1 MDSFEKKFNLRLN
14 ILLEWNE
21 NLQEKIA
28 NKIKVETKFNSL

>member
-1 MDSFEKKFNLRLN
+1 MDSFEIKFNLRLN